1 MVGKESL
8 GSRIFDLLN
17 ILMML
22 LLCVTMLYPFLNVI
36 AVSLSNNEHILRGDI
51 TIFPKG
57 FNISGYSYIFK
68 DPFLYSGYFHSI
80 IYAAGFTFFMLIFTS
95 LMAYPLTITDFMAKK
110 FLSVFLVITMFFS
123 GGLIPSYLLARSLHL
138 LDTYWIM
145 IIPGCV
151 SAFNVLLFRSF
162 YQSIPID
169 LRESAVIDGAN
180 DVQIL
185 FKIYLPL
192 SKPLLATFALF
203 GIVGSWNGWFEA
215 LIYLSNENKYPLQL
229 ILRKYLFVISFDSGT
244 GTAAM
249 QAMLSQM
256 KMNPKNIQMAIVV
269 IAMFPIMLI
278 YPFLQKYFVKGVMI
292 GAVKG

>member
-1 MVGKESL
+1 
-8 GSRIFDLLN
+8 
-17 ILMML
+17 ML

-36 AVSLSNNEHILRGDI
+36 AVSLSNSEHILKGDI

-57 FNISGYSYIFK
+57 FNISAYQYVFQDS
-68 DPFLYSGYFHSI
+68 FLYSGYVHSI
-80 IYAAGFTFFMLIFTS
+80 LYAAGSTLFMLTFTS

-110 FLSVFLVITMFFS
+110 FLSIFLVITMFFG
-123 GGLIPSYLLARSLHL
+123 GGLIPTYLLMRSLRL
-138 LDTYWIM
+138 LDTYWVM
-145 IIPGCV
+145 VIPGCV
-151 SAFNVLLFRSF
+151 SAFNVFLFRSF
-162 YQSIPID
+162 YHSIPSD

-203 GIVGSWNGWFEA
+203 GIVGSWNSWFEA
-215 LIYLSNENKYPLQL
+215 LIYLSDENKYPLQL
-229 ILRKYLFVISFDSGT
+229 ILRKYLFTMSFDSGS

-249 QAMLSQM
+249 QAMLMQM
-256 KMNPKNIQMAIVV
+256 KMDPKNIQMAIIV
-269 IAMFPIMLI
+269 IAMFPIMVI

-292 GAVKG
+292 GAIKG

>member
-1 MVGKESL
+1 MVGKESV

-17 ILMML
+17 MVLML
-22 LLCVTMLYPFLNVI
+22 LLCVAMLYPFLNVI
-36 AVSLSNNEHILRGDI
+36 ATSLSNSEHILRGDI

-57 FNISGYSYIFK
+57 FNLGGYRYILK
-68 DPFLYSGYFHSI
+68 DPFLYSGYAHSI
-80 IYAAGFTFFMLIFTS
+80 IYAVGSTLFMLTFTS
-95 LMAYPLTITDFMAKK
+95 LMAYPLTIPEFVAKK
-110 FLSVFLVITMFFS
+110 ILSIFLVITMFFS

-138 LDTYWIM
+138 LDTYWII

-151 SAFNVLLFRSF
+151 SAFNVFLFRSF
-162 YQSIPID
+162 YQTIPAD

-180 DVQIL
+180 EIQIL
-185 FKIYLPL
+185 IKIILPL

-203 GIVGSWNGWFEA
+203 GIVGSWNSWFEA
-215 LIYLSNENKYPLQL
+215 LVYLQDESKYPLQL
-229 ILRKYLFVISFDSGT
+229 ILRKYLFSISFDSGT
-244 GTAAM
+244 GTEVM

-256 KMNPKNIQMAIVV
+256 NISPKNIQMAIVV
-269 IAMFPIMLI
+269 IAMFPIMVI

>member
-1 MVGKESL
+1 MVGKESI
-8 GSRIFDLLN
+8 GSKIFDVFN
-17 ILMML
+17 ILLML
-22 LLCVTMLYPFLNVI
+22 LLCVVMLYPFLHVI
-36 AVSLSNNEHILRGDI
+36 AVSLSSSEPILRGDI

-57 FNISGYSYIFK
+57 FNVGGYKYIFQ
-68 DPFLYSGYFHSI
+68 DPFLYSGYAHSI
-80 IYAAGFTFFMLIFTS
+80 IYALGSTLFMLTFTS
-95 LMAYPLTITDFMAKK
+95 LMAYPLTLPDFMAKK
-110 FLSVFLVITMFFS
+110 FLSIFLVITMFFS

-151 SAFNVLLFRSF
+151 SAFNVFLFRSF
-162 YQSIPID
+162 YQSIPAD

-180 DVQIL
+180 DIQIL
-185 FKIYLPL
+185 TKIYLPL

-215 LIYLSNENKYPLQL
+215 LVYLQDENKYPLQL
-229 ILRKYLFVISFDSGT
+229 ILRKYLFSLSFDSGT
-244 GTAAM
+244 GTEVM
-249 QAMLSQM
+249 QAMLAQM
-256 KMNPKNIQMAIVV
+256 NVNAKNIQMAIVV
-269 IAMFPIMLI
+269 IAMFPIMVI